1 MKRKTLKKIKRIKR
15 RLTSVSLRRRY
26 SFMMIA
32 IITACFLLLSAS
44 LIIFSGNYW
53 YRQKAELLT
62 ENARNVAESAS
73 DLLSSGYISMFGE
86 GDSIAAL
93 GSSLSL
99 ISTSIEADV
108 FLCDT
113 TGHVIMCREF
123 LVDGSAIFDACDYHD
138 GLTIT
143 SDVLGAALVES
154 YSTVSNLNNQ
164 YDELQFIVGEPVY
177 VAGNPVAVV
186 FAVAPVTD
194 AIVNFVFPISQLLF
208 FSMFMVMLFAV
219 LAVYLASNT
228 ITKPIKQMA
237 DVTKKYAEGDFTPR
251 INLQRNRNDEIAQL
265 ATSFNAMA
273 SSLAKLES
281 SRRSFVANVSHE
293 LKTPMTTIGGF
304 IDGILD
310 ETIPPRQQEH
320 YLKIVSQ
327 EIKRLSR
334 IVVSM
339 LNLSKIEAGQ
349 LDLNF
354 TEVDL
359 SAMVLNTFIML
370 EKRISDAKIEI
381 RGLDLLGKHTVRAD
395 ADLLGQVVYN
405 LVDNAVKFTPEGGYI
420 GINII
425 EKEECTETQIL
436 NSGVGISPDEI
447 DRIFERFYKVDKS
460 RSAHAKSTG
469 LGLHIVKSILELH
482 GGKIY
487 AESKEGIYTEFVFTL
502 PKVNDDLQ

>member
-1 MKRKTLKKIKRIKR
+1 M
-15 RLTSVSLRRRY
+15 SLRRRY

-108 FLCDT
+108 FLCDAA
-113 TGHVIMCREF
+113 GHVIMCRDF
-123 LVDGSAIFDACDYHD
+123 LVDGSAVFDACDYHD
-138 GLTIT
+138 SLTIT
-143 SDVLGAALVES
+143 PDVLSSALVES
-154 YSTVSNLNNQ
+154 YSTVSNLNGQ
-164 YDELQFIVGEPVY
+164 FDEIQFIVGEPVY
-177 VAGNPVAVV
+177 VAENPVAVV

-265 ATSFNAMA
+265 AASFNAMA
-273 SSLAKLES
+273 TSLAKLES

-370 EKRISDAKIEI
+370 EKRISDAKIEV
-381 RGLDLLGKHTVRAD
+381 RGLDLLGKHPVRAD